1 MGVRV
6 SHVSARRA
14 SRLELAASHMTDSS
28 NVEVAALLEAV
39 PMAIALFGPDRLLRF
54 MNKNARDLLRM
65 EERAVP
71 PASTIDVV
79 LRPMIATVAPL
90 LRAVTAGLSNHVT
103 TARVRNGDGTEQVIE
118 IRISQAGQGN
128 LLFAAT
134 DVTSRE
140 SLVISLERRARELA
154 AIFEITPTMVR
165 VLDASGAIVRANGNA
180 MREHIGA
187 RPGTLR
193 QLWERD
199 RPTDTVDQ
207 RELPL
212 ERHPGMLAINGESV
226 RARLLTVARGPEGTR
241 RVIEVYAAPIVD
253 TELNNVGAV
262 LVDRDVTEE
271 YRLAVE
277 LELQVQQSAVL
288 HERVSTEAER
298 LDRMVDARSRELLEL
313 QERRA
318 RERRLAAVGQL
329 AAGVMHDVNNAL
341 NPIMAAAYLLRVHAD
356 NPDAV
361 RDYAERIGKAA
372 ETGAATAS
380 RVGRFIR
387 QDPST
392 GDATQIVDLSVLT
405 EEVLA
410 FTQPLRSER
419 RGDGLQVEIVRQY
432 YAGACTRGLAGEI
445 REALLN
451 LVQNAMHAMPGGG
464 RVIARTG
471 VTDHEAWVA
480 IVDNGQGMSDDV
492 RERAFEP
499 FFSTKGA
506 AGSGLGLAEV
516 YGIVRRHRGRAEI
529 ASTVGEGT
537 TVTLYFPL
545 ETTAVAPPLEDRV
558 AVQSRR
564 VLVVEDHDE
573 GREFLRQLLLADGHE
588 VVAVQTYDQA
598 LTLLDSTAPLP
609 FDVLVTDIGLPDGS
623 GWELVTLA
631 RRNWPALRIGVVT
644 GWEPAVVA
652 DGPASADFLL
662 RKPFRAVELLAHVA
676 GHSST
681 APTE

>member
-1 MGVRV
+1 M
-6 SHVSARRA
+6 
-14 SRLELAASHMTDSS
+14 SS
-28 NVEVAALLEAV
+28 ENVETAALLEAV

-54 MNKNARDLLRM
+54 MNNNARQLLRI

-79 LRPMIATVAPL
+79 LRPVIATVAPL

-103 TARVRNGDGTEQVIE
+103 TARMRHDDGTEQLIE
-118 IRISQAGQGN
+118 VRIAQAGQGN

-134 DVTSRE
+134 DVTNRD

-154 AIFEITPTMVR
+154 AIFEISPTMVR
-165 VLDASGAIVRANGNA
+165 VLDASGQIVRANGNA

-199 RPTDTVDQ
+199 RPMDTFDQ

-212 ERHPGMLAINGESV
+212 ERHPGMLAINGEAV
-226 RARLLTVARGPEGTR
+226 RARLLTVERGTDGAR

-253 TELNNVGAV
+253 GEMRNVGAV

-271 YRLAVE
+271 HRLAVE
-277 LELQVQQSAVL
+277 LELQVKRSAEL

-298 LDRMVDARSRELLEL
+298 LDRMVDERSRELLAL
-313 QERRA
+313 QETRA

-341 NPIMAAAYLLRVHAD
+341 NPIMAAAYLLRLHAD

-410 FTQPLRSER
+410 FTQPLRAER
-419 RGDGLQVEIVRQY
+419 RGDGVQVDVIREYHI
-432 YAGACTRGLAGEI
+432 GACTRGLAGEI

-451 LVQNAMHAMPGGG
+451 LVQNAMHAMPNGG

-471 VTDHEAWVA
+471 VTEDESWVA

-529 ASTVGEGT
+529 TSAVGVGT

-545 ETTAVAPPLEDRV
+545 ESTAVAQPLEERAPV
-558 AVQSRR
+558 ESRR

-573 GREFLRQLLLADGHE
+573 GREFVRQLLSADGHE
-588 VVAVQTYDQA
+588 VVTVQSYEEA
-598 LTLLDSTAPLP
+598 LTLLDTSGPPP
-609 FDVLVTDIGLPDGS
+609 FDVMVTDIGLPDGS
-623 GWELVTLA
+623 GWELVTFA
-631 RRNWPALRIGVVT
+631 RKKWPALRIGVVT
-644 GWEPAVVA
+644 GWEPAVVG
-652 DGPASADFLL
+652 DDPAGADFLL
-662 RKPFRAVELLAHVA
+662 RKPFHAVELLAHVA
-676 GHSST
+676 GHATT
-681 APTE
+681 AHTE

>member
-1 MGVRV
+1 
-6 SHVSARRA
+6 
-14 SRLELAASHMTDSS
+14 MTPE

-39 PMAIALFGPDRLLRF
+39 PMAIAVFGPDRLLRF
-54 MNKNARDLLRM
+54 MNNNARVLLRM

-79 LRPMIATVAPL
+79 LAPMIGTVAPL
-90 LRAVTAGLSNHVT
+90 LRSVIAGLPNNVT
-103 TARVRNGDGTEQVIE
+103 TARVRNDAGVEQLIE

-128 LLFAAT
+128 LLFAGT

-140 SLVISLERRARELA
+140 SLVLLLERRARELA

-199 RPTDTVDQ
+199 RPTDTIDG

-212 ERHPGMLAINGESV
+212 DRHPGMLAINGEAV
-226 RARLLTVARGPEGTR
+226 RARLLNVERGPDGAR

-253 TELNNVGAV
+253 AELRNVGAV

-271 YRLAVE
+271 HRLALE

-298 LDRMVDARSRELLEL
+298 LDRMVDERSRELLAL
-313 QERRA
+313 QETRS
-318 RERRLAAVGQL
+318 RERRLSAVGQL

-410 FTQPLRSER
+410 FTQPLRAER
-419 RGDGLQVEIVRQY
+419 RGDGLHVEIVREY
-432 YAGACTRGLAGEI
+432 HIGACTRGIAGEV

-451 LVQNAMHAMPGGG
+451 LVQNAMHAMPNGGK
-464 RVIARTG
+464 VIARTG
-471 VTDHEAWVA
+471 VTEDEAWVA
-480 IVDNGQGMSDDV
+480 IVDTGAGMSDDV

-529 ASTVGEGT
+529 VSQLGEGT

-545 ETTAVAPPLEDRV
+545 EATAVPTPLEERA
-558 AVQSRR
+558 AVTSRR

-573 GREFLRQLLLADGHE
+573 GREFLRQLLRADGHE
-588 VVAVQTYDQA
+588 VVTVPTYDEA
-598 LTLLDSTAPLP
+598 MTLLDTAAPLP

-623 GWELVTLA
+623 GWDLVTFA
-631 RRNWPALRIGVVT
+631 RKQWPQLRIGVVT
-644 GWEPAVVA
+644 GWEPTVVG
-652 DGPASADFLL
+652 DDPTGADFLL

-676 GHSST
+676 GHATT
-681 APTE
+681 AHTE

>member
-1 MGVRV
+1 
-6 SHVSARRA
+6 
-14 SRLELAASHMTDSS
+14 MTPE
-28 NVEVAALLEAV
+28 NVEVAPLLEAV
-39 PMAIALFGPDRLLRF
+39 PMALAVFGPDRLLRF
-54 MNKNARDLLRM
+54 MNNNARVLLRM

-79 LRPMIATVAPL
+79 LAPMIATVSPL
-90 LRAVTAGLSNHVT
+90 LRAVTAGLPNNVT
-103 TARVRNGDGTEQVIE
+103 TARVRNEAGVEQLIE
-118 IRISQAGQGN
+118 IRISLAGQGN
-128 LLFAAT
+128 MLFAAT

-140 SLVISLERRARELA
+140 SLVLLLERRARELA

-180 MREHIGA
+180 MREHIGS
-187 RPGTLR
+187 RPGTIR

-199 RPTDTVDQ
+199 RPTDTIDQ

-212 ERHPGMLAINGESV
+212 ARHPGMLAIHGESV
-226 RARLLTVARGPEGTR
+226 RARLLNVERGPDGSR

-253 TELNNVGAV
+253 AELRNVGAV

-271 YRLAVE
+271 HRLALE

-298 LDRMVDARSRELLEL
+298 LDRMVEERSRELLAL
-313 QERRA
+313 QETRA

-392 GDATQIVDLSVLT
+392 GDTTLIVDLSVLT

-410 FTQPLRSER
+410 FTQPLRAER
-419 RGDGLQVEIVRQY
+419 RGDGLHVEIVRQY
-432 YAGACTRGLAGEI
+432 HIGACTRGNAGEI

-451 LVQNAMHAMPGGG
+451 LVQNAMHAMPNGGKL
-464 RVIARTG
+464 VARTG
-471 VTDHEAWVA
+471 VTEDESWVA
-480 IVDNGQGMSDDV
+480 LVDTGHGMSDD
-492 RERAFEP
+492 
-499 FFSTKGA
+499 
-506 AGSGLGLAEV
+506 
-516 YGIVRRHRGRAEI
+516 
-529 ASTVGEGT
+529 
-537 TVTLYFPL
+537 
-545 ETTAVAPPLEDRV
+545 
-558 AVQSRR
+558 
-564 VLVVEDHDE
+564 
-573 GREFLRQLLLADGHE
+573 
-588 VVAVQTYDQA
+588 
-598 LTLLDSTAPLP
+598 
-609 FDVLVTDIGLPDGS
+609 
-623 GWELVTLA
+623 
-631 RRNWPALRIGVVT
+631 
-644 GWEPAVVA
+644 
-652 DGPASADFLL
+652 
-662 RKPFRAVELLAHVA
+662 
-676 GHSST
+676 
-681 APTE
+681 

>member
-1 MGVRV
+1 M
-6 SHVSARRA
+6 SDAN
-14 SRLELAASHMTDSS
+14 E
-28 NVEVAALLEAV
+28 EVAALLEAV
-39 PMAIALFGPDRLLRF
+39 PMAIAVFGADRLLRF
-54 MNKNARDLLRM
+54 ANQQARSLLGM
-65 EERAVP
+65 DERNVAP
-71 PASTIDVV
+71 GSTIDTV
-79 LRPMIATVAPL
+79 LAPIMSAVGPL
-90 LRAVTAGLSNHVT
+90 IRAVTAGLTNHVT
-103 TARVRNGDGTEQVIE
+103 TARVRTEAGAEQLIE
-118 IRISQAGQGN
+118 VRISLAGQGT

-134 DVTSRE
+134 DVTSRDT
-140 SLVISLERRARELA
+140 LVMSLERRARELA
-154 AIFEITPTMVR
+154 AIFEISPTMVR

-187 RPGTLR
+187 RPGTIR

-199 RPTDTVDQ
+199 RPADTIDQ
-207 RELPL
+207 RPLPL
-212 ERHPGMLAINGESV
+212 ERHPAMLAINGESV
-226 RARLLTVARGPEGTR
+226 RARLLTVERGVDGAR
-241 RVIEVYAAPIVD
+241 RVIEVYAAPVVD
-253 TELNNVGAV
+253 AEMRNVGAV

-271 YRLAVE
+271 HRLALE
-277 LELQVQQSAVL
+277 LEAQVKQSAVL

-298 LDRMVDARSRELLEL
+298 LDRMVDERSRELLAL
-313 QERRA
+313 QETRA
-318 RERRLAAVGQL
+318 RERRLSAVGQL

-361 RDYAERIGKAA
+361 RDYADRIGKAA

-387 QDPST
+387 QEPST
-392 GDATQIVDLSVLT
+392 ADATQLVDLSVLT

-410 FTQPLRSER
+410 FTQPLHAER
-419 RGDGLQVEIVRQY
+419 RGDGVQVDIVREY
-432 YAGACTRGLAGEI
+432 HIGACTRGIAGEI

-451 LVQNAMHAMPGGG
+451 LVQNAMHAMPTGG
-464 RVIARTG
+464 RLTVRTG
-471 VTDHEAWVA
+471 VTEDEAWVA
-480 IVDNGQGMSDDV
+480 VVDTGQGMSEDV

-529 ASTVGEGT
+529 ASAPGEGT

-545 ETTAVAPPLEDRV
+545 ETAAPPPPREERV

-564 VLVVEDHDE
+564 VLVVEDHDD

-588 VVAVQTYDQA
+588 VVTVDTYETA
-598 LTLLDSTAPLP
+598 MTLLDTPVALP

-623 GWELVTLA
+623 GWELVTFA
-631 RRNWPALRIGVVT
+631 RRKWPGLRIGVVT
-644 GWEPAVVA
+644 GWEPAVVG
-652 DGPASADFLL
+652 DSPAGADFLL
-662 RKPFRAVELLAHVA
+662 RKPFRAVDLLAHVA
-676 GHSST
+676 GHATT
-681 APTE
+681 AHTE